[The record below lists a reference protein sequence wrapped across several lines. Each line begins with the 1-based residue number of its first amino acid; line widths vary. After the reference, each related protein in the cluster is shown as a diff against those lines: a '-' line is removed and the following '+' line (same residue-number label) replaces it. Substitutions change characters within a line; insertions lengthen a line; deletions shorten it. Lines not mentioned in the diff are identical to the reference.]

1 MFDFFAHHEVIEGD
15 YDLKDIQVEE
25 ELGRGNSHV
34 YVAKVRGMTMAL
46 KQMEIKTDAEYDS
59 FLKEITFMQKVSQW
73 SQWIVKYEG
82 YLVTKMQRNLYERSK
97 YAFLLMECA

>member
-1 MFDFFAHHEVIEGD
+1 M
-15 YDLKDIQVEE
+15 
-25 ELGRGNSHV
+25 

-82 YLVTKMQRNLYERSK
+82 YLVTKM
-97 YAFLLMECA
+97 